1 MEYRWHNEWL
11 YIEYRFKYALKEVM
25 ALKLL
30 WQSLSNTTKLYM
42 LDSLHIEVWVSK
54 SCNSRAIQVLEH
66 IWQNINT
73 DQHGSTSPFSI
84 LEWRSYRLSGSVHW
98 WLFAATLCI
107 PTIQITHPS
116 RWQGAHI
123 CNHGQVIF
131 TTKLIFARFTSST
144 EYLLLVLTARL
155 KLTSTTPVTPQP
167 RHPSPYCGQTWRGEG
182 RHSSGTPPL
191 PPPSK
196 Y

>member
-25 ALKLL
+25 ALRHSKRFLKRL

-42 LDSLHIEVWVSK
+42 LDSLLIEVCVSN
-54 SCNSRAIQVLEH
+54 SCNSWATQVLEH

-73 DQHGSTSPFSI
+73 DQHGSTRPFSI

-123 CNHGQVIF
+123 CNLSRAMV
-131 TTKLIFARFTSST
+131 KLFLR
-144 EYLLLVLTARL
+144 
-155 KLTSTTPVTPQP
+155 
-167 RHPSPYCGQTWRGEG
+167 PS
-182 RHSSGTPPL
+182 
-191 PPPSK
+191 
-196 Y
+196 